1 MRGIIDIII
10 GIVMVIGGLSG
21 NLVFRGTDSGGLLAV
36 VGVALIGFGIFRLIK
51 GSAAQDQPTG

>member
-10 GIVMVIGGLSG
+10 GLVMVVGGLSG

-36 VGVALIGFGIFRLIK
+36 VGVVLIGFGVFRLIK
-51 GSAAQDQPTG
+51 SSAAQDQPTG